1 VKNLIKHFRYFLYL
15 IVFTGFV
22 SAHAGSYDE
31 FFAAIK
37 RDHPGMMKGLLA
49 QGFDPNTVD
58 ELGSPGLVFALRI
71 ESYEAAS
78 VLIDS
83 PKLLVNAANPQGET
97 ALMMACLRGQQ
108 ALAARLVQRGA
119 AINRDG
125 WSPLHYA
132 AAGEDDSMV
141 MWLLQRGA
149 AINATAPNGNT
160 PLMMAAQTGAS
171 ASVELLLAKGAEV
184 NRLNLTNLSAADI
197 AEQAG
202 RDNLAQR
209 LRKLMR

>member
-1 VKNLIKHFRYFLYL
+1 MKYLINHFRCVLYL
-15 IVFTGFV
+15 IVFAGFI

-37 RDHPGMMKGLLA
+37 RDHPAMMKGLLA

-71 ESYEAAS
+71 ESYEAAA

-108 ALAARLVQRGA
+108 ALAAKLLQRGA
-119 AINRDG
+119 DINRAG

-132 AAGEDDSMV
+132 AAGEDERMV
-141 MWLLQRGA
+141 AWLLQRGA
-149 AINATAPNGNT
+149 AVNATAPNGNT

-171 ASVELLLAKGAEV
+171 ASVEMLLAKGADV
-184 NRLNLTNLSAADI
+184 NRLNLMNLSAADI

-209 LRKLMR
+209 LRRLMR

>member
-1 VKNLIKHFRYFLYL
+1 MKYLIKHFRYAIYL
-15 IVFTGFV
+15 IVFAGFV
-22 SAHAGSYDE
+22 SAHAGSYDD
-31 FFAAIK
+31 FFTAIK
-37 RDHPGMMKGLLA
+37 RDHPAMMKGLLA

-71 ESYEAAS
+71 ESYEVAS

-83 PKLLVNAANPQGET
+83 PKLLVDAANPQGET
-97 ALMMACLRGQQ
+97 ALMMACLRAQQ

-132 AAGEDDSMV
+132 AAGEDERMV
-141 MWLLQRGA
+141 AWLLQRGA
-149 AINATAPNGNT
+149 AVNATAPNGNT

-171 ASVELLLAKGAEV
+171 ASVEMLLAKGADV
-184 NRLNLTNLSAADI
+184 NRLNLINLSAADI

-209 LRKLMR
+209 LRQLMR

>member
-1 VKNLIKHFRYFLYL
+1 MNLKLYFRYAIYL
-15 IVFTGFV
+15 IVCLWNF
-22 SAHAGSYDE
+22 SAHAGSYDD

-37 RDHPGMMKGLLA
+37 RDHPAMMKGVLA

-58 ELGSPGLVFALRI
+58 ELGSPGVVFALRI
-71 ESYEAAS
+71 ESYEAAA

-108 ALAARLVQRGA
+108 TLAARLLQRGA
-119 AINRDG
+119 DLNRDG

-132 AAGEDDSMV
+132 AAGEDERMV
-141 MWLLQRGA
+141 VWLLQRGA
-149 AINATAPNGNT
+149 AVNATAPNGNT

-171 ASVELLLAKGAEV
+171 ASVEILLAKGADV
-184 NRLNLTNLSAADI
+184 KRLNGMNLSAADI

-202 RDNLAQR
+202 RDNLAER
-209 LRKLMR
+209 LRRLMR

>member
-1 VKNLIKHFRYFLYL
+1 VKYLINHFRYVLYL
-15 IVFTGFV
+15 IVFAGFI

-37 RDHPGMMKGLLA
+37 RDHPAMMKGLLA

-71 ESYEAAS
+71 ESYEAAA

-108 ALAARLVQRGA
+108 ALAAKLLQRGA
-119 AINRDG
+119 DINRDG

-132 AAGEDDSMV
+132 AAGEDERMV
-141 MWLLQRGA
+141 AWLLQRGA
-149 AINATAPNGNT
+149 AVNATAPNGNT

-171 ASVELLLAKGAEV
+171 ASVEILLAKGADV
-184 NRLNLTNLSAADI
+184 KRLNGMNLSAADI

-202 RDNLAQR
+202 RDNLAER
-209 LRKLMR
+209 LRRLMR

>member
-1 VKNLIKHFRYFLYL
+1 
-15 IVFTGFV
+15 
-22 SAHAGSYDE
+22 
-31 FFAAIK
+31 
-37 RDHPGMMKGLLA
+37 MMKGLLA

-71 ESYEAAS
+71 ESYEAAA

-108 ALAARLVQRGA
+108 ALAAKLLQRGA
-119 AINRDG
+119 DINRDG

-132 AAGEDDSMV
+132 AAGEDERMV
-141 MWLLQRGA
+141 AWLLQRGA
-149 AINATAPNGNT
+149 AVSATAPNGNT

-171 ASVELLLAKGAEV
+171 ASVEMLLAKGADV
-184 NRLNLTNLSAADI
+184 NRLNLMNLSAADI

-209 LRKLMR
+209 LRRLMR

>member
-1 VKNLIKHFRYFLYL
+1 MKNLIKNFRYVVYL
-15 IVFTGFV
+15 IVFAGFT
-22 SAHAGSYDE
+22 SAYAGSYDE

-37 RDHPGMMKGLLA
+37 RDHPAMMKGLLA

-58 ELGSPGLVFALRI
+58 EVGSPGLVFALRM
-71 ESYEAAS
+71 ESYEVAA

-83 PKLLVNAANPQGET
+83 PKLLVDAANPQGET
-97 ALMMACLRGQQ
+97 ALAMASLRGQQ
-108 ALAARLVQRGA
+108 ALAAKLVQRGA

-132 AAGEDDSMV
+132 AAGEDERMV
-141 MWLLQRGA
+141 AWLLQRGA
-149 AINATAPNGNT
+149 AVNATAPNGNT

-171 ASVELLLAKGAEV
+171 ASVEMLLAKGADV

>member
-1 VKNLIKHFRYFLYL
+1 MKNLIKHFRYFLYL

-132 AAGEDDSMV
+132 AAGEDESMV

>member
-1 VKNLIKHFRYFLYL
+1 MKYLINHFRYVLYL
-15 IVFTGFV
+15 IVFAGFI

-37 RDHPGMMKGLLA
+37 RDHPAMMKGLLA

-71 ESYEAAS
+71 ESYEAAA

-108 ALAARLVQRGA
+108 ALAAKLLQRGA
-119 AINRDG
+119 DINRDG

-132 AAGEDDSMV
+132 AAGEDERMV
-141 MWLLQRGA
+141 AWLLQRGA
-149 AINATAPNGNT
+149 AVNATAPNGNT
-160 PLMMAAQTGAS
+160 PLMMAAHTGAS
-171 ASVELLLAKGAEV
+171 ASVEMLLAKGADV
-184 NRLNLTNLSAADI
+184 NRLNLMNLSAADI

-209 LRKLMR
+209 LRRLMR

>member
-1 VKNLIKHFRYFLYL
+1 MNLMRYFRYVIYL
-15 IVFTGFV
+15 IVFAWNCSV
-22 SAHAGSYDE
+22 HAGSYDD
-31 FFAAIK
+31 FFTAVK
-37 RDHPGMMKGLLA
+37 RDHPAMMKGVLA

-71 ESYEAAS
+71 ESYEAAA

-132 AAGEDDSMV
+132 AAGEDENMV
-141 MWLLQRGA
+141 MWLLQLGA
-149 AINATAPNGNT
+149 AVNATAPNGNT

-171 ASVELLLAKGAEV
+171 ASVEILLAKGADV
-184 NRLNLTNLSAADI
+184 KRLNGMNLSAADI

-202 RDNLAQR
+202 RDNLAER
-209 LRKLMR
+209 LRRLMR

>member
-1 VKNLIKHFRYFLYL
+1 VKKLINHFRYAIYL
-15 IVFTGFV
+15 IVFAGFS

-37 RDHPGMMKGLLA
+37 RDHPAMMKGLLA
-49 QGFDPNTVD
+49 QGVDPNTVD

-71 ESYEAAS
+71 ESYEAAA

-97 ALMMACLRGQQ
+97 ALMMACLRAQQ

-132 AAGEDDSMV
+132 AAGEDERMV
-141 MWLLQRGA
+141 AWLLQRA
-149 AINATAPNGNT
+149 AEVNATAPNGNT

-171 ASVELLLAKGAEV
+171 ASVEMLLAKSADV
-184 NRLNLTNLSAADI
+184 NRLNLMNLSAADI
-197 AEQAG
+197 AEQGG
-202 RDNLAQR
+202 RDHLAQR

>member
-1 VKNLIKHFRYFLYL
+1 MNLMRYFRCAIYL
-15 IVFTGFV
+15 IVFSWNF
-22 SAHAGSYDE
+22 SAHAGSYDD

-37 RDHPGMMKGLLA
+37 RDHPAMMKGVLA

-58 ELGSPGLVFALRI
+58 ELGSPGVVFALRI
-71 ESYEAAS
+71 ESYEAAA

-108 ALAARLVQRGA
+108 ALAARLLQRGA
-119 AINRDG
+119 DLNRDG

-132 AAGEDDSMV
+132 AAGEDERMV
-141 MWLLQRGA
+141 VWLLQRGA
-149 AINATAPNGNT
+149 AVNATAPNGNT

-171 ASVELLLAKGAEV
+171 ASVEILLAKGADV
-184 NRLNLTNLSAADI
+184 KRLNGMNLSAADI

-202 RDNLAQR
+202 RDNLAER
-209 LRKLMR
+209 LRRLMR

>member
-37 RDHPGMMKGLLA
+37 RDHPGMMK
-49 QGFDPNTVD
+49 
-58 ELGSPGLVFALRI
+58 GLVFALRI

-132 AAGEDDSMV
+132 AAGEDESMV

>member
-1 VKNLIKHFRYFLYL
+1 MKYLINHFRYVLYI
-15 IVFTGFV
+15 IVFAGFI

-37 RDHPGMMKGLLA
+37 RDHPAMMKGLLA

-71 ESYEAAS
+71 ESYEAAA

-108 ALAARLVQRGA
+108 ALAAKLLQRGA
-119 AINRDG
+119 DINRDG

-132 AAGEDDSMV
+132 AAGEDERMV
-141 MWLLQRGA
+141 AWLLQRGA
-149 AINATAPNGNT
+149 AVNATAPNGNT

-171 ASVELLLAKGAEV
+171 ASVEMLLAKGADV
-184 NRLNLTNLSAADI
+184 NRLNLMNLSAADI

-209 LRKLMR
+209 LRRLMR

>member
-1 VKNLIKHFRYFLYL
+1 MYYFRYAIYL
-15 IVFTGFV
+15 IVFAGFC

-37 RDHPGMMKGLLA
+37 RDHPAMMKGLLA
-49 QGFDPNTVD
+49 QGVDPNTVD

-71 ESYEAAS
+71 ESYEAAA

-97 ALMMACLRGQQ
+97 ALMMACLRAQQ

-132 AAGEDDSMV
+132 AAGEDERMV
-141 MWLLQRGA
+141 AWLLQRA
-149 AINATAPNGNT
+149 AEVNATAPNGNT
-160 PLMMAAQTGAS
+160 PLMMAAQTGSS
-171 ASVELLLAKGAEV
+171 ASVEMLLAKGADV
-184 NRLNLTNLSAADI
+184 NRLNGMNLSAADI
-197 AEQAG
+197 AQQAG
-202 RDNLAQR
+202 RDNLAER
-209 LRKLMR
+209 LRRLMR

>member
-1 VKNLIKHFRYFLYL
+1 
-15 IVFTGFV
+15 
-22 SAHAGSYDE
+22 
-31 FFAAIK
+31 
-37 RDHPGMMKGLLA
+37 MMKGLLA

-71 ESYEAAS
+71 ESYEAAA

-108 ALAARLVQRGA
+108 ALAAKLLQRGA
-119 AINRDG
+119 DINRAG

-132 AAGEDDSMV
+132 AAGEDERMV
-141 MWLLQRGA
+141 AWLLQRGA
-149 AINATAPNGNT
+149 AVNATAPNGNT

-171 ASVELLLAKGAEV
+171 ASVEMLLAKGADV
-184 NRLNLTNLSAADI
+184 NRLNLMNLSAADI

-209 LRKLMR
+209 LRRLMR

>member
-1 VKNLIKHFRYFLYL
+1 MKYLIKHFRCALYL
-15 IVFTGFV
+15 IVFAGFV

-37 RDHPGMMKGLLA
+37 RDHPAMMKGLLA
-49 QGFDPNTVD
+49 QGVDPNTVD

-71 ESYEAAS
+71 ESYEVAA

-108 ALAARLVQRGA
+108 ALAHRLVQRGA
-119 AINRDG
+119 EINRDG

-132 AAGEDDSMV
+132 AASEDERMV
-141 MWLLQRGA
+141 AWLLQRGA
-149 AINATAPNGNT
+149 AVNATAPNGNT

-171 ASVELLLAKGAEV
+171 ASVEMLLAKGADV
-184 NRLNLTNLSAADI
+184 NRLNLMNLSAADI

-209 LRKLMR
+209 LRRLMH

>member
-1 VKNLIKHFRYFLYL
+1 MNHFRYAIYL
-15 IVFTGFV
+15 IVFAGFI

-37 RDHPGMMKGLLA
+37 RDHPAMMKGLLA

-71 ESYEAAS
+71 ESYEAAA

-97 ALMMACLRGQQ
+97 ALMMACLRAQQ

-132 AAGEDDSMV
+132 AAGEDERSMV
-141 MWLLQRGA
+141 PWLLQRGA
-149 AINATAPNGNT
+149 AVNATAPNGNT
-160 PLMMAAQTGAS
+160 PLMMATQTGTS
-171 ASVELLLAKGAEV
+171 ASVEMLLTQGADV
-184 NRLNLTNLSAADI
+184 NRLNLMNLSAADI

-202 RDNLAQR
+202 RDHLAQR

>member
-1 VKNLIKHFRYFLYL
+1 MNLKHYLRYAVYA
-15 IVFTGFV
+15 IVLSLNM

-37 RDHPGMMKGLLA
+37 RDHPAMMKGLLA

-58 ELGSPGLVFALRI
+58 EVGSPGLVFALRI
-71 ESYEAAS
+71 GSYEAAA

-108 ALAARLVQRGA
+108 TLAARLLQRGA
-119 AINRDG
+119 ALNRDG

-132 AAGEDDSMV
+132 AAGEDERMV

-149 AINATAPNGNT
+149 DVNATAPNGNT

-171 ASVELLLAKGAEV
+171 ASVEILLARGADV
-184 NRLNLTNLSAADI
+184 NRLNGMNLSAADI
-197 AEQAG
+197 AEQSG
-202 RDNLAQR
+202 RDNLAER

>member
-1 VKNLIKHFRYFLYL
+1 VKNLIKHFRFVFYL
-15 IVFTGFV
+15 IVFAGFV

-37 RDHPGMMKGLLA
+37 RDHPAMMKGLLA

-58 ELGSPGLVFALRI
+58 EVGSPGLVFALRI
-71 ESYEAAS
+71 ESYGVAS
-78 VLIDS
+78 VLIDN
-83 PKLLVNAANPQGET
+83 PKLLVDAVNPQGET
-97 ALMMACLRGQQ
+97 ALAMACLRGQQ

-119 AINRDG
+119 AINREG

-132 AAGEDDSMV
+132 AAGEDEHMV
-141 MWLLQRGA
+141 AWLLQRGA
-149 AINATAPNGNT
+149 AVNATAPNGNT

-171 ASVELLLAKGAEV
+171 ASVEMLLAKGADV
-184 NRLNLTNLSAADI
+184 NRLNLMNLSAADI

-202 RDNLAQR
+202 RDNQAQR